1 MAPSPSYWLVED
13 STMRRGIALALL
25 AALVIPFPAA
35 GQAKPDFSGTW
46 TLDAAR
52 SETPPGRGGRGGG
65 GPVTIKQTA
74 AEITIGMLTYKLD
87 GSESVNQVQGRGGM
101 QEVKGRAKFDGA
113 NLVIEST
120 RDFGGMSVTS
130 KEVRTLGAGGKEM
143 TVQTIR
149 STPQGDVSFKQVY
162 TKS

>member
-1 MAPSPSYWLVED
+1 
-13 STMRRGIALALL
+13 MRRGIAVAML
-25 AALVIPFPAA
+25 AALVIPFPVA

-52 SETPPGRGGRGGG
+52 SETPPGRGGRSGGG
-65 GPVTIKQTA
+65 GGGGRGAAGPVTIKQSA

-101 QEVKGRAKFDGA
+101 QEVKSRAKFDGT

-120 RDFGGMSVTS
+120 REIQGFSLTT

-143 TVQTIR
+143 TVQTTT
-149 STPQGDVSFKQVY
+149 STPQGDVSFKQIF

>member
-1 MAPSPSYWLVED
+1 
-13 STMRRGIALALL
+13 MRRGIAWAML
-25 AALVIPFPAA
+25 AALVIPFPVA

-65 GPVTIKQTA
+65 GRGAAGPVTIKQSA

-101 QEVKGRAKFDGA
+101 QEVKSRAKLDGA

-120 RDFGGMSVTS
+120 RDFGGASITT
-130 KEVRTLGAGGKEM
+130 KEVRTLGAGGTEM
-143 TVQTIR
+143 TVQTTTA
-149 STPQGDVSFKQVY
+149 TPQGEVSFKQIY

>member
-1 MAPSPSYWLVED
+1 
-13 STMRRGIALALL
+13 MRRGIALAML
-25 AALVIPFPAA
+25 AALVIPFPVA

-65 GPVTIKQTA
+65 GGGGGRGAAGPVTIRQSA

-120 RDFGGMSVTS
+120 RDFGGTSITS
-130 KEVRTLGAGGKEM
+130 KEIRTLGAGGKEM
-143 TVQTIR
+143 TVQTTR
-149 STPQGDVSFKQVY
+149 STPQGDVSFKQIY

>member
-1 MAPSPSYWLVED
+1 VGAGHPVSC
-13 STMRRGIALALL
+13 RRPGEAGLL
-25 AALVIPFPAA
+25 
-35 GQAKPDFSGTW
+35 GH
-46 TLDAAR
+46 LDARRAR

-65 GPVTIKQTA
+65 GGGRGAAGPVTIKQA
-74 AEITIGMLTYKLD
+74 AGEITIGMLTYKLD

-101 QEVKGRAKFDGA
+101 QEVKSRAKLDGA

-120 RDFGGMSVTS
+120 RDFGGASIST

-143 TVQTIR
+143 TVQTTV
-149 STPQGDVSFKQVY
+149 SAPQGDQSFKQIF

>member
-1 MAPSPSYWLVED
+1 
-13 STMRRGIALALL
+13 MRRGIALALL
-25 AALVIPFPAA
+25 AALVIPFPVA

-65 GPVTIKQTA
+65 GGGGGQGGGPVTIKQTA
-74 AEITIGMLTYKLD
+74 TEITIGMLTYKLD
-87 GSESVNQVQGRGGM
+87 GSESTNQVQGRGGM
-101 QEVKGRAKFDGA
+101 QEVKGKAKFDGA

-120 RDFGGMSVTS
+120 RDFGGASITT
-130 KEVRTLGAGGKEM
+130 KEVRSLGAGGKEM
-143 TVQTIR
+143 TVQTSR
-149 STPQGDVSFKQVY
+149 TTPQGDVSFKQIY

>member
-1 MAPSPSYWLVED
+1 
-13 STMRRGIALALL
+13 MRRGIALAML
-25 AALVIPFPAA
+25 AALVIPFPVA

-65 GPVTIKQTA
+65 GGGGGRGAAGPVTIKQSA

-101 QEVKGRAKFDGA
+101 QEVKSRAKLDGA

-120 RDFGGMSVTS
+120 RDFGGASITT
-130 KEVRTLGAGGKEM
+130 KEVRTLDAGGKEM
-143 TVQTIR
+143 TVQTTL
-149 STPQGDVSFKQVY
+149 STPQGDQSFKQIF

>member
-1 MAPSPSYWLVED
+1 M
-13 STMRRGIALALL
+13 L
-25 AALVIPFPAA
+25 AALVIPFPVA

-65 GPVTIKQTA
+65 GGGGGRGAGGPVTIKQTA
-74 AEITIGMLTYKLD
+74 ADITIGMLTYKLD

-101 QEVKGRAKFDGA
+101 QEVKSRAKLDGA

-120 RDFGGMSVTS
+120 RDFGGASITT
-130 KEVRTLGAGGKEM
+130 KEVRSLGAGGKEM
-143 TVQTIR
+143 TVQT
-149 STPQGDVSFKQVY
+149 STTTPQGDVSFKQIF

>member
-1 MAPSPSYWLVED
+1 
-13 STMRRGIALALL
+13 MRRGIAVAML
-25 AALVIPFPAA
+25 AALVIPFPVA

-65 GPVTIKQTA
+65 GGGGGRGAAGPVTIKQSA

-101 QEVKGRAKFDGA
+101 QEVKSRAKFDGT

-120 RDFGGMSVTS
+120 REIQGFSLTT

-143 TVQTIR
+143 TVQTTT
-149 STPQGDVSFKQVY
+149 STPQGDVSFKQIF

>member
-1 MAPSPSYWLVED
+1 
-13 STMRRGIALALL
+13 MRRGVALALL

-35 GQAKPDFSGTW
+35 GQGKPDFSGTW

-52 SETPPGRGGRGGG
+52 SETPPGRGGRGAGGGGGRGG
-65 GPVTIKQTA
+65 GPLTINQTA
-74 AEITIGMLTYKLD
+74 TEITIGMLTYKLD

-120 RDFGGMSVTS
+120 RDFGGTAITS
-130 KEVRTLGAGGKEM
+130 KEIRTLGAGGKEM
-143 TVQTIR
+143 TVQTTR
-149 STPQGDVSFKQVY
+149 STPQGDVSFKQIY

>member
-1 MAPSPSYWLVED
+1 
-13 STMRRGIALALL
+13 MRRGIALAML
-25 AALVIPFPAA
+25 AALVIPFPVA

-65 GPVTIKQTA
+65 GGGGGRGAAGPVTIKQGA

-101 QEVKGRAKFDGA
+101 QEVKSRAKLDGA

-120 RDFGGMSVTS
+120 RDFGGASITT

-143 TVQTIR
+143 SVQTTL
-149 STPQGDVSFKQVY
+149 STPQGDQSFKQIF

>member
-1 MAPSPSYWLVED
+1 
-13 STMRRGIALALL
+13 MRRGIALAML
-25 AALVIPFPAA
+25 AALVIPFPVA

-65 GPVTIKQTA
+65 GGGRGAAGPVTIKQSA

-101 QEVKGRAKFDGA
+101 QEVKSRAKLDGA

-120 RDFGGMSVTS
+120 RDFGGASITT
-130 KEVRTLGAGGKEM
+130 KEVRTLDAGGKEM
-143 TVQTIR
+143 TVQTTL
-149 STPQGDVSFKQVY
+149 STPQGDQSFKQIF

>member
-1 MAPSPSYWLVED
+1 
-13 STMRRGIALALL
+13 MRRGIAWAML
-25 AALVIPFPAA
+25 AALVIPFPVA

-65 GPVTIKQTA
+65 RGAAGPVTIKQSA

-101 QEVKGRAKFDGA
+101 QDVKSRAKFDGA
-113 NLVIEST
+113 NLVI
-120 RDFGGMSVTS
+120 
-130 KEVRTLGAGGKEM
+130 
-143 TVQTIR
+143 
-149 STPQGDVSFKQVY
+149 
-162 TKS
+162 

>member
-1 MAPSPSYWLVED
+1 
-13 STMRRGIALALL
+13 MRRGIAVAML
-25 AALVIPFPAA
+25 AALVIPFPVA

-65 GPVTIKQTA
+65 GRGAAGPVTVKQSA
-74 AEITIGMLTYKLD
+74 AEITIGMQTYKLD

-101 QEVKGRAKFDGA
+101 QEVKSRAKFDGA

-120 RDFGGMSVTS
+120 RDFGGASVTT
-130 KEVRTLGAGGKEM
+130 KEVRSLGA
-143 TVQTIR
+143 
-149 STPQGDVSFKQVY
+149 
-162 TKS
+162 

>member
-1 MAPSPSYWLVED
+1 
-13 STMRRGIALALL
+13 MRRGIALAML
-25 AALVIPFPAA
+25 AALVIPFPVA

-65 GPVTIKQTA
+65 GGGRGAGGPVTIKQSA
-74 AEITIGMLTYKLD
+74 AEITVGMLTYKLD

-101 QEVKGRAKFDGA
+101 QEVKSRAKFDGA

-120 RDFGGMSVTS
+120 RDFGGASITT
-130 KEVRTLGAGGKEM
+130 KEVRSLGAGGKEM
-143 TVQTIR
+143 TVQTTT
-149 STPQGDVSFKQVY
+149 STPQGEVSFKQIF

>member
-1 MAPSPSYWLVED
+1 
-13 STMRRGIALALL
+13 MRRGIALALL
-25 AALVIPFPAA
+25 AALAIPFPAA
-35 GQAKPDFSGTW
+35 GQGKPDFSGTW

-65 GPVTIKQTA
+65 GRGAAGPVTIKQSA

-87 GSESVNQVQGRGGM
+87 GSESINQVQGRGGM
-101 QEVKGRAKFDGA
+101 QEVKSRAKWDGA

-120 RDFGGMSVTS
+120 REVQGFSLTT
-130 KEVRTLGAGGKEM
+130 KELRTLGAGGKEM
-143 TVQTIR
+143 TVQTTL
-149 STPQGDVSFKQVY
+149 STPQGDQSFKQIY

>member
-1 MAPSPSYWLVED
+1 
-13 STMRRGIALALL
+13 MRRGIALALL

-52 SETPPGRGGRGGG
+52 SETPPGRGGGGGGQGG

-74 AEITIGMLTYKLD
+74 SEITIGMLTYKLD

-101 QEVKGRAKFDGA
+101 QEVKGKAKFDGA
-113 NLVIEST
+113 NLVIEQT
-120 RDFGGMSVTS
+120 RDFGGASITT
-130 KEVRTLGAGGKEM
+130 KEIRSLGAGGKEM
-143 TVQTIR
+143 TVQTTR
-149 STPQGDVSFKQVY
+149 TTPQGEVSFKQIY

>member
-1 MAPSPSYWLVED
+1 MWRV
-13 STMRRGIALALL
+13 IATAVLGALI
-25 AALVIPFPAA
+25 IPFPLGA
-35 GQAKPDFSGTW
+35 QAKPDFTGTW

-52 SETPPGRGGRGGG
+52 SEVPQGRGGRGGRG
-65 GPVTIKQTA
+65 GAGPVVIKQTA

-87 GSESVNQVQGRGGM
+87 GSESVNQGRGGA
-101 QEVKGRAKFDGA
+101 EVKSRARWDGA

-120 RDFGGMSVTS
+120 RDVGGMSIAT

-143 TVQTIR
+143 TVQTTAT
-149 STPQGDVSFKQVY
+149 TPQGEQSFKQIY

>member
-1 MAPSPSYWLVED
+1 
-13 STMRRGIALALL
+13 MRRGIALAVL
-25 AALVIPFPAA
+25 AALVIPFPVA

-52 SETPPGRGGRGGG
+52 SETPPARGGRGGG
-65 GPVTIKQTA
+65 GGGGGRGAAGPVTIKQGA

-101 QEVKGRAKFDGA
+101 QEVKSRAKLDGA

-120 RDFGGMSVTS
+120 RDFGGASITT
-130 KEVRTLGAGGKEM
+130 KEVRTLDAGGKEM
-143 TVQTIR
+143 TVQTTL
-149 STPQGDVSFKQVY
+149 STPQGDQSFKQIF

>member
-1 MAPSPSYWLVED
+1 
-13 STMRRGIALALL
+13 MRRGIALALL
-25 AALVIPFPAA
+25 AAIVIPFPAA

-65 GPVTIKQTA
+65 GRGGGPVTIKQSPT
-74 AEITIGMLTYKLD
+74 EITIGMLTYKLD

-101 QEVKGRAKFDGA
+101 QEVKGKAKFDGA

-120 RDFGGMSVTS
+120 RDFGGMAITS
-130 KEVRTLGAGGKEM
+130 KEIRTLGAGGKEM
-143 TVQTIR
+143 TVQTTR
-149 STPQGDVSFKQVY
+149 STPQGDVSFKQIY